1 MTQRTVLVITVLLA
15 ALLLGGCQ
23 DQEATEAGGPRPI
36 FGDGSADNSRV
47 VATVNGYDIT
57 EKMVDMRLEEVDSR
71 ERHKFEDED
80 GRRLFVRQMVD
91 EALRVQEARK
101 RELPRDPVVRRGL
114 ISQERQ
120 ALDLALQTEL
130 VGSAEPTIDE
140 VRDYFTDHRDQYK
153 RLGVMNALH
162 VQTSSRET
170 ADEVY
175 RKATDEGVAFARL
188 VAEYSE
194 NRDTKINE
202 GSLGWFNRSGF
213 IPGFRDSKAFTELIW
228 DFDTGVNPPVEFG
241 GSWHVVKVIDRKY
254 ERLQTLEEA
263 YDRVVQDMLPEFRRA
278 QVAEWQ
284 RAARQE
290 AAIQYFGEYRPGQGK
305 SAAELFER
313 AFYVNDPEAKLDLL
327 GLLVDDYPQSEYA
340 DDALFT
346 AANIALDQWSD
357 RRQASYFLSQL
368 LERYPQSEY
377 REDAQYILDHMSD
390 PSFVNPTS
398 IEDLQRRNR

>member
-15 ALLLGGCQ
+15 ALLLSGCQ
-23 DQEATEAGGPRPI
+23 DQEATQAGGPRPI

-47 VATVNGYDIT
+47 VATVDGYDIT
-57 EKMVDMRLEEVDSR
+57 EKMVDMRLEEVDR
-71 ERHKFEDED
+71 QERHKFEDED

-91 EALRVQEARK
+91 EALRVQEAWK
-101 RELPRDPVVRRGL
+101 RDLPRDPVVRRVL

-120 ALDLALQTEL
+120 ALDLALRTDL
-130 VGSAEPTIDE
+130 IGDAEPTIDE
-140 VRDYFTDHRDQYK
+140 VRDYFAAHRDQYK

-175 RKATDEGVAFARL
+175 RKATVDGVPFARL
-188 VAEYSE
+188 VVDYSE

-202 GSLGWFNRSGF
+202 GSLGWFNRGGF
-213 IPGFRDSKAFTELIW
+213 IPGFRDSKVFTELIW
-228 DFDTGVNPPVEFG
+228 EFDAGVNPPVEFRG
-241 GSWHVVKVIDRKY
+241 DWHVVKVIDRKY

-263 YDRVVQDMLPEFRRA
+263 YDRVVRDMLPEFRRA

-284 RAARQE
+284 RTARQE
-290 AAIQYFGEYRPGQGK
+290 AEIRYYGEFRPGQGK

-313 AFYVNDPEAKLDLL
+313 SFYVNDPQAKLDLL

-346 AANIALDQWSD
+346 AGNIALDQWSD
-357 RRQASYFLSQL
+357 RRQASYFFSEL
-368 LERYPQSEY
+368 LERYPESAY

-390 PSFVNPTS
+390 PSFINPTS
-398 IEDLQRRNR
+398 IEDLRRGDR

>member
-1 MTQRTVLVITVLLA
+1 MTQRTVLVMAVLLA

-23 DQEATEAGGPRPI
+23 DQDGAQAAGERPI
-36 FGDGSADNSRV
+36 FGDGSPDNTRV

-57 EKMVDMRLEEVDSR
+57 EKMVDMRLEEVDRR
-71 ERHKFEDED
+71 ERHKFEDPD
-80 GRRLFVRQMVD
+80 GRRLLVRQMVD
-91 EALRVQEARK
+91 EALRVQEAWQRQ
-101 RELPRDPVVRRGL
+101 LSRDPVVRRVL

-130 VGSAEPTIDE
+130 VGDAEPTIDE
-140 VRDYFTDHRDQYK
+140 VREYFAAHRDQYK

-175 RKATDEGVAFARL
+175 RKATADGVAFARL

-228 DFDTGVNPPVEFG
+228 DFDQGVNPPVEYG
-241 GSWHVVKVIDRKY
+241 GSWHVVKVVDRKY

-263 YDRVVQDMLPEFRRA
+263 YDRVVADMLPEFRRA
-278 QVAEWQ
+278 RVAGWQ
-284 RAARQE
+284 RDARQ
-290 AAIQYFGEYRPGQGK
+290 AADIQYYGEFRPGQGK

-313 AFYVNDPEAKLDLL
+313 SFYVNDPQARLDLL
-327 GLLVDDYPQSEYA
+327 GLLVDDYPDSEYA

-346 AANIALDQWSD
+346 AGNLALDIWSD
-357 RRQASYFLSQL
+357 RRQASFFFSQL
-368 LERYPQSEY
+368 LERYPGSDY
-377 REDAQYILDHMSD
+377 AEDARYILDHMSD

-398 IEDLQRRNR
+398 IEDLRRESQ